1 MSCKDCQCSKNVDQS
16 LSQAAGSLEI
26 VDPREPGCCT
36 AGCSCSCCRPRRR
49 NCPCCSCSACCDCCV
64 SCSSR
69 GGRGCACLSEKALSE
84 PKKVEDI
91 VTSSCK
97 CCAAKVEAAKP
108 KKVCSACGC
117 DKCP

>member
-26 VDPREPGCCT
+26 VDSREPGCCT

-49 NCPCCSCSACCDCCV
+49 NCPCCSCSTCW
-64 SCSSR
+64 
-69 GGRGCACLSEKALSE
+69 
-84 PKKVEDI
+84 EDI